1 MVALLTLK
9 GTRMILMQTVF
20 KIVSEILGQEVT
32 ADTSME
38 NTEGWD
44 SLKTLQ
50 IVMALDEAGV
60 SIPLEKIAEIRTV
73 ADIVR
78 FSGQDH
84 A

>member
-1 MVALLTLK
+1 
-9 GTRMILMQTVF
+9 MQTVF

-32 ADTSME
+32 ADTSIDTSME

-50 IVMALDEAGV
+50 IVMALDEAGMPV
-60 SIPLEKIAEIRTV
+60 PLERIAEIRTV
-73 ADIVR
+73 ADIAR
-78 FSGQDH
+78 FSRQDH

>member
-1 MVALLTLK
+1 
-9 GTRMILMQTVF
+9 MILMQTVF

-60 SIPLEKIAEIRTV
+60 SIPLEKIAEIRSV

-78 FSGQDH
+78 FSGQNH

>member
-1 MVALLTLK
+1 
-9 GTRMILMQTVF
+9 MILMQTVF

-32 ADTSME
+32 ADTSIDTSME

-50 IVMALDEAGV
+50 IVMALDEAGMPV
-60 SIPLEKIAEIRTV
+60 PLERIAEIRSV

>member
-1 MVALLTLK
+1 MDAVAKTDP
-9 GTRMILMQTVF
+9 VF
-20 KIVSEILGQEVT
+20 KMNAIVKIVSEVLGLPVT
-32 ADTSME
+32 AESSME

-60 SIPLEKIAEIRTV
+60 SIPLEKIAEIRSV

>member
-1 MVALLTLK
+1 
-9 GTRMILMQTVF
+9 MILMQTVF

-60 SIPLEKIAEIRTV
+60 SIPLEKIAEIRSV

>member
-1 MVALLTLK
+1 
-9 GTRMILMQTVF
+9 MQTVF

-50 IVMALDEAGV
+50 IVMALDEAGMPV
-60 SIPLEKIAEIRTV
+60 PLERIAEIRTV
-73 ADIVR
+73 ADIAR
-78 FSGQDH
+78 FSRQDH

>member
-1 MVALLTLK
+1 MDAVAKTDPVSK
-9 GTRMILMQTVF
+9 MNAVV
-20 KIVSEILGQEVT
+20 KIVSEVLGLPVT
-32 ADTSME
+32 AESSME

-60 SIPLEKIAEIRTV
+60 SIPLEKIAEIRSV
-73 ADIVR
+73 ADIVC

>member
-1 MVALLTLK
+1 
-9 GTRMILMQTVF
+9 MIFMQTVF
-20 KIVSEILGQEVT
+20 KIVSKILGQDVT
-32 ADTSME
+32 AETSMD

-50 IVMALDEAGV
+50 IVMALDEAGL
-60 SIPLEKIAEIRTV
+60 SIPLEKIAEIRSV
-73 ADIVR
+73 ADILR

>member
-1 MVALLTLK
+1 MDAVAKTDPVSK
-9 GTRMILMQTVF
+9 MNAVV
-20 KIVSEILGQEVT
+20 KIVSEVLGLPVT
-32 ADTSME
+32 AESSME
-38 NTEGWD
+38 DTEGWD

-50 IVMALDEAGV
+50 IVMALDEVGV
-60 SIPLEKIAEIRTV
+60 SIPLEKIAEIRSV

>member
-1 MVALLTLK
+1 
-9 GTRMILMQTVF
+9 MILMQTVF

-32 ADTSME
+32 ADTSIDTSME

-50 IVMALDEAGV
+50 IVMALDEVGV
-60 SIPLEKIAEIRTV
+60 SIPLEKIAEIRSV
-73 ADIVR
+73 ADIVC

>member
-1 MVALLTLK
+1 
-9 GTRMILMQTVF
+9 MILMQTVF

>member
-1 MVALLTLK
+1 
-9 GTRMILMQTVF
+9 MILMQTVF

-60 SIPLEKIAEIRTV
+60 SIPLEKIAEVRSV

>member
-1 MVALLTLK
+1 
-9 GTRMILMQTVF
+9 MILMQTVF
-20 KIVSEILGQEVT
+20 KIVSEILGHEVT
-32 ADTSME
+32 ADTSIDTSME

>member
-1 MVALLTLK
+1 MDAVAKTDP
-9 GTRMILMQTVF
+9 VF

-60 SIPLEKIAEIRTV
+60 SIPLEKIAEIRSV

>member
-1 MVALLTLK
+1 
-9 GTRMILMQTVF
+9 MILMQTVF

-32 ADTSME
+32 ADTSIDTSME

-50 IVMALDEAGV
+50 IVMALDEAGMPV
-60 SIPLEKIAEIRTV
+60 PLERIAEIRTV
-73 ADIVR
+73 ADIAR
-78 FSGQDH
+78 FSRQDH